1 MKANFPNRRPT
12 ESAMRQTEQE
22 LAPGPIAAALA
33 ELRESAVGR
42 RSLIDRP
49 IVQEKKERRLWKDC
63 EKCGGSG
70 GGTDPVQVCNRCFG
84 TGRLPSMELIGA
96 PVGIGSQEFIPH
108 DEETRVCPQCAM
120 RGHLVS
126 SEWTRWTHVCADC
139 ERKASLPAAPGAP
152 RVVEVRC
159 PKCENS
165 AGMVESC
172 GWFQVC
178 NHG

>member
-1 MKANFPNRRPT
+1 MKANFPNRLPPNPPCAKPNRNWLP
-12 ESAMRQTEQE
+12 
-22 LAPGPIAAALA
+22 APSPQPLQNC
-33 ELRESAVGR
+33 EN
-42 RSLIDRP
+42 RP